1 VSHRPSAAYRVYQ
14 GQRDHER
21 GLSELDED
29 LYQLDLVP
37 GLSQVA
43 FDARVREAP
52 GTNPIIEHVRASGQ
66 QLRKEDVSSLLE
78 DLTPDDY
85 SADYIWD
92 VLPNALRWNGTSA
105 YAPRPARLTDSLAP
119 APRSGDGHRE
129 RSNCSW
135 MIVASA

>member
-1 VSHRPSAAYRVYQ
+1 VYQ

-29 LYQLDLVP
+29 LYQLDLGP

-43 FDARVREAP
+43 FDARVREAL

-66 QLRKEDVSSLLE
+66 QLRKEDVSGLLE

-85 SADYIWD
+85 SADYMWD
-92 VLPNALRWNGTSA
+92 VLTAWIAKFSHDLITKPLGETVIEPGRKA
-105 YAPRPARLTDSLAP
+105 
-119 APRSGDGHRE
+119 
-129 RSNCSW
+129 
-135 MIVASA
+135 